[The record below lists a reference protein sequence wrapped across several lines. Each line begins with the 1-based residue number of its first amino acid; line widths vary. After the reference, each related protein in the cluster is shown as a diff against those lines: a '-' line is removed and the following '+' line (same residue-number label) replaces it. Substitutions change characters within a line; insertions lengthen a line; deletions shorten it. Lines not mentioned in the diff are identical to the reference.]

1 MPHCDREGRVSSGFC
16 GSSVVALC
24 AMLLRVGT
32 AEFAR
37 VLKPGT
43 RTYFSLLLQH
53 KYRAHKVVY
62 ASLALLV
69 RGT

>member
-1 MPHCDREGRVSSGFC
+1 MIEVRVFIWFLC
-16 GSSVVALC
+16 GASVVALC

-53 KYRAHKVVY
+53 KPRAHKVVY
-62 ASLALLV
+62 ASLTLPV

>member
-1 MPHCDREGRVSSGFC
+1 
-16 GSSVVALC
+16 
-24 AMLLRVGT
+24 MLLRVGT
-32 AEFAR
+32 TEFAR

>member
-1 MPHCDREGRVSSGFC
+1 
-16 GSSVVALC
+16 
-24 AMLLRVGT
+24 MLLRVGK

-53 KYRAHKVVY
+53 KSRAYKVVY
-62 ASLALLV
+62 ASLAFLV